1 MGDFRMKAISSSI
14 VVLAGAYMVST
25 GLSDMSDP
33 HKILFFVGS
42 GVGILGLIGWLFQV
56 VGKE

>member
-1 MGDFRMKAISSSI
+1 MKAISSSI